1 MRDEYPV
8 TRSTVLAESM
18 GRSLLAIYRMAGKLE
33 LRKSPGY
40 MSEVNG
46 PILRV
51 VGAAHRFK
59 PGQQVWNKG
68 KPGSTGMHPASR
80 RNHYQPGTVNGRAAE
95 IVQPVGSLRVTK
107 DGLLQ
112 RKIGTQSGP
121 SNLRWRSVHELVWIE
136 ANGPIPPGHVAV
148 FLPGM
153 HTNVEADITLER
165 IELVSRAELMRRN
178 SVHRYGIEISRLA
191 QLKGAIQRQINRR
204 TRAAEENAK

>member
-1 MRDEYPV
+1 MRAEYPV

-18 GRSLLAIYRMAGKLE
+18 GRSLLAIYRMAGKLGLTKE
-33 LRKSPGY
+33 PGY
-40 MSEVNG
+40 MSDVNG

-59 PGQQVWNKG
+59 PGQKAWNHG
-68 KPGSTGMHPASR
+68 KPGSTGLHPKSVRSQFKA
-80 RNHYQPGTVNGRAAE
+80 GTVNGRAAE
-95 IVQPVGSLRVTK
+95 IVQPVGSLRITK

-121 SNLRWRSVHELVWIE
+121 SNLRWRSVHELLWIE
-136 ANGPIPPGHVAV
+136 ANGPIPPGHVVV

-178 SVHRYGIEISRLA
+178 SVHRHGPEVARLS
-191 QLKGAIQRQINRR
+191 QLKAAIQRHINRR
-204 TRAAEENAK
+204 TRAAEENAT